1 MNQTAFN
8 PDDVIYRPRGG
19 LKGRVQK
26 HFARRLGVTPLKIK
40 LDRPIV
46 TFSFD
51 DFPKSAME
59 LGAARLKA
67 FGWRGS
73 FFVSGGLASI
83 SNHHGDLYDPEDLL
97 ALQAEG
103 HEIGCH
109 GYSHL
114 DASRLP
120 AEAVASDAARN
131 RAFLKESGL
140 NRGPT
145 SYAFAYGEATPQAK
159 KRLLETYSSLRGVQP
174 GINRGVA
181 DRGLLKAMP
190 LDGGDAGLK
199 RAVAAIKDVSRNPG
213 WLIFYGHDIRKTPS
227 DWGCTPDFLDVVLHA
242 VEQSGAQVRT
252 QSEALKAIQ
261 ARP

>member
-1 MNQTAFN
+1 MNQTAYN
-8 PDDVIYRPRGG
+8 PDNVVYRPRGG
-19 LKGRVQK
+19 LSGRVQK
-26 HFARRLGVTPLKIK
+26 QLTRRLGVTPLKIK

-51 DFPKSAME
+51 DFPKTAME

-67 FGWRGS
+67 RGWRAS
-73 FFVSGGLASI
+73 FFVSGGLAGV
-83 SNHHGDLYDPEDLL
+83 SNHHGDLYDPEDLQ

-114 DASRLP
+114 DASRLT
-120 AEAVASDAARN
+120 AEAVSADAARN
-131 RAFLKESGL
+131 RAFLKAAGL
-140 NRGPT
+140 NRAPS

-174 GINRGVA
+174 GINRGIA

-190 LDGGDAGLK
+190 LDGGEGGLK
-199 RAVAAIKDVSRNPG
+199 RAVAAVRDVSRNPG

-227 DWGCTPDFLDVVLHA
+227 EWGCTPEFLDVVLHA

-252 QSEALKAIQ
+252 QSEALKAILAKQ
-261 ARP
+261 